1 MAKAREAR
9 VEAAPPTAVSSL
21 RRFAGCSV
29 SAGLLEGTP
38 DPAAPAPEEDAAA
51 APAAEPSGRLA
62 GEGRRGP
69 SCSGFT
75 PGAPG
80 GGRPAESS
88 GSRTMEGRS
97 SGMAGAGPSRS
108 RSLRRSRRACRS
120 AAPRPQGAAIA
131 QPGKGG
137 RVALPRL
144 SLGRRDRARDRTAR
158 PNPSQPTQAAVGR
171 PLSLLP
177 RRDHPEGRADERGYQ
192 NPGRSRGKAGGRTPP
207 PPTAPPMLPQTF
219 GITCCLS
226 FPVASSRRAAPT
238 KEGPQTRTHTH
249 PRGPRREAGLK
260 LVPLSF
266 RPDPGPC
273 FRPPRVTVW
282 GPPRP
287 PDTPLDT
294 VASSALE
301 ASQDPRPTRARFKH
315 DPNTISS
322 RPETYPRGSSHQHA
336 MLRNACSHR
345 PCASQRPPSGPD
357 T

>member
-1 MAKAREAR
+1 MSAMAKAREAR

-21 RRFAGCSV
+21 RRFAGCSG

-62 GEGRRGP
+62 GEGR
-69 SCSGFT
+69 SGFT

-88 GSRTMEGRS
+88 GSRTMDGRS

-108 RSLRRSRRACRS
+108 RSLRRSRRAWRI

-158 PNPSQPTQAAVGR
+158 PNPSQPDAGGRWPPAVPSSPSR
-171 PLSLLP
+171 PPRGP
-177 RRDHPEGRADERGYQ
+177 RRREGYQ
-192 NPGRSRGKAGGRTPP
+192 NPGRSRGKAGGQTPP
-207 PPTAPPMLPQTF
+207 PPTAPPMLSQTF

-238 KEGPQTRTHTH
+238 REKPRHARTHTH
-249 PRGPRREAGLK
+249 THADPAGRR
-260 LVPLSF
+260 
-266 RPDPGPC
+266 D
-273 FRPPRVTVW
+273 
-282 GPPRP
+282 
-287 PDTPLDT
+287 
-294 VASSALE
+294 
-301 ASQDPRPTRARFKH
+301 
-315 DPNTISS
+315 
-322 RPETYPRGSSHQHA
+322 
-336 MLRNACSHR
+336 
-345 PCASQRPPSGPD
+345 
-357 T
+357 